1 MGYDRNGEL
10 FFPASPSRP
19 HHRHANLPG
28 NLQPQYYAGPN
39 PIQYQTGHSLYNNP
53 FSQNAADP
61 LTHYALPTGRPP
73 LAGRNRYREFERRR
87 PTRLFSHARI
97 DSQDGDSDHTR
108 KYYDSLTDVE
118 SDISDAVSGDSFTFD
133 CSVSEPSEQHTEDT
147 AGSSIPSNGATH
159 ILDASKPEKPSPY
172 ASADLCVWQSRF
184 VGEPLQ
190 QWDGPAFLSASK
202 IPIKPKQQAPGLF
215 KWMCV
220 TKVTL
225 SHESN
230 MTTWRPPMRYSEGK
244 EPGRVHFLCL
254 PYFTLNSYAAHQYSN
269 TSDAHPTRSLL
280 QTQYPSAAMGREMQ
294 QAVCHLQTS
303 DQRICYHVPQLWC
316 LYVENKLL
324 VTCSRFSMDETQQG
338 IANVDMV
345 KSPTN
350 LSTTQILHVSDRSG
364 RTWLI
369 PISECSTWLDFVS
382 HFSALT
388 SDFESDYNVVY
399 SGVVQKPENWQRLV
413 ALTKKQI
420 LRVILYAR
428 CKSRSRSRDT
438 ESANSSSEEDSPD
451 PARSESPTVVGSNPT
466 VGPNQI
472 DLKSQ
477 TTDTERKKGS
487 TTLFDTDTTYNM
499 RSSDLANAT
508 RASTQDVW
516 VEDFHLFYWLAAV
529 SKVSRDAS
537 RLTTAEENE
546 NIRTKGIPVTIDNQQ
561 LNSRMSQMQ
570 KYLTRKS
577 RVGRR
582 AYAQCPRSGLDK
594 VDARKAVIDR
604 LAKGNDERGDT
615 SSRRRARGMSD
626 VEAPRR
632 DLENLEGRSSSEEAR
647 SRSSRRSPSNQIAL
661 KDFDFYHLR
670 GLRRLTS
677 LMQSLAR
684 LLRQGPPPGMIN
696 LPIELSRAWIH
707 LLTFWVLATTK
718 RSTRALEAELD
729 KCHGLLESGRV
740 KVLRMRASNPLYH
753 YEAVVPSGIVALLVN
768 KLAGDVVS
776 GSSDIEATY
785 YSFVTKLEQ
794 EVQQKPYSRG
804 HQEKITAVRQ
814 EINCVLAVLQ
824 DQSTSIDKFR
834 STVMRRKIDVRPRF
848 PQRREAYILQNCLL
862 SISDRMQNFR
872 ELDERARGI
881 AAFNLYRIESNRD
894 RQEGAILVFTIVTI
908 IFLPL
913 SFVSS
918 FFGMNT
924 SDIRDMTTPQWAFWA
939 SAVPLTAIVVGVSIF
954 VARKIEPV
962 KDWWSGFAH
971 RWGVRPGNVA
981 AGDVF
986 PAPGMVMQQPVQ
998 RMASG
1003 FPHQRPGQSYTW
1015 EESGRPRRR
1024 QTGGLQYQEYDA

>member
-1 MGYDRNGEL
+1 MDYDRNGEL
-10 FFPASPSRP
+10 LVPASPSRP
-19 HHRHANLPG
+19 QQRHAYLPG
-28 NLQPQYYAGPN
+28 NLQSQYYAGPN
-39 PIQYQTGHSLYNNP
+39 PILYQTGPSLYNNP

-61 LTHYALPTGRPP
+61 LTPYALPIGRPP
-73 LAGRNRYREFERRR
+73 LAGRQRYREFERQR
-87 PTRLFSHARI
+87 PTRLFMDNLQYREEMPRHARI
-97 DSQDGDSDHTR
+97 GSQDGDSDHTGQ
-108 KYYDSLTDVE
+108 YYDSLTDVE
-118 SDISDAVSGDSFTFD
+118 SNISDAVSGDSFTFD

-159 ILDASKPEKPSPY
+159 ISDASKPEKPSPY
-172 ASADLCVWQSRF
+172 APADLCVWQSRF

-220 TKVTL
+220 TKDYISSLPDLTGIESEHAAAL
-225 SHESN
+225 FNLLRQKSEHSIPSAGATKGRYLESN
-230 MTTWRPPMRYSEGK
+230 MTTWRPSMRYSEGK

-280 QTQYPSAAMGREMQ
+280 QTQYPSAAMERDMQ
-294 QAVCHLQTS
+294 QA
-303 DQRICYHVPQLWC
+303 
-316 LYVENKLL
+316 
-324 VTCSRFSMDETQQG
+324 
-338 IANVDMV
+338 
-345 KSPTN
+345 
-350 LSTTQILHVSDRSG
+350 
-364 RTWLI
+364 
-369 PISECSTWLDFVS
+369 DFVS

-388 SDFESDYNVVY
+388 SDFESDYHVVY

-420 LRVILYAR
+420 LRVILHAR
-428 CKSRSRSRDT
+428 CYNSKSRSRSRDT

-546 NIRTKGIPVTIDNQQ
+546 NIRTKGIPITIDNQQ

-577 RVGRR
+577 RVGRS
-582 AYAQCPRSGLDK
+582 AYAQCPRSRLDE
-594 VDARKAVIDR
+594 VDARKAEIDR
-604 LAKGNDERGDT
+604 LAKGNVERGDT

-626 VEAPRR
+626 VEVPRR

-696 LPIELSRAWIH
+696 LPIEFSRAWIH

-740 KVLRMRASNPLYH
+740 KVLRMRASDPLHH

-834 STVMRRKIDVRPRF
+834 STVMRRKIDVRPHF
-848 PQRREAYILQNCLL
+848 PQRREAYILQNCLM

-872 ELDERARGI
+872 ALDERARGI

-954 VARKIEPV
+954 VARKIEPL

-981 AGDVF
+981 AGNVF

-998 RMASG
+998 RMVSG
-1003 FPHQRPGQSYTW
+1003 FPHQRPGQNYAW

-1024 QTGGLQYQEYDA
+1024 QTGALQYQEYDA